1 MATIVDD
8 HFMVCADCLMI
19 IANDDAT
26 GLDHFLDEESAAAR
40 EREVRLSIAAA
51 QRDESYIAVGDSER
65 DEEFSTASCDCCKT
79 TLAGSRH
86 HCVLMT

>member
-1 MATIVDD
+1 MAKIVDD

-40 EREVRLSIAAA
+40 ERELRHSIAAA
-51 QRDESYIAVGDSER
+51 QRDGNYLVVGDSEQ
-65 DEEFSTASCDCCKT
+65 DEEFSTSSCDCCNT
-79 TLAGSRH
+79 SLAGSRH

>member
-8 HFMVCADCLMI
+8 RVMVCDDCLMI

-40 EREVRLSIAAA
+40 EREVRHSIAAA
-51 QRDESYIAVGDSER
+51 QRDGNTLVVGDNEQ
-65 DEEFSTASCDCCKT
+65 DEDLSTASCDCCNT

>member
-8 HFMVCADCLMI
+8 HVMVCDDCLMI

-40 EREVRLSIAAA
+40 EREVRESIYAA
-51 QRDESYIAVGDSER
+51 QRDGNTLVVGDSEH
-65 DEEFSTASCDCCKT
+65 DEAFSTSSCDCCHT
-79 TLAGSRH
+79 HLAGARH
-86 HCVLMT
+86 HCVLMG

>member
-8 HFMVCADCLMI
+8 HVMVCDDCLMI

-40 EREVRLSIAAA
+40 EREVRDSIYAA
-51 QRDESYIAVGDSER
+51 QRSATGTPSSSAIA
-65 DEEFSTASCDCCKT
+65 STTKRSRPHPATAATPTWQALGT
-79 TLAGSRH
+79 TA
-86 HCVLMT
+86 C

>member
-8 HFMVCADCLMI
+8 HVMVCDDCLMI

-40 EREVRLSIAAA
+40 EREVRHSIAAA
-51 QRDESYIAVGDSER
+51 QRDGNTLVVGDSEQ
-65 DEEFSTASCDCCKT
+65 DEDLSTASCDCCNT
-79 TLAGSRH
+79 ILAGSRH

>member
-8 HFMVCADCLMI
+8 HVMVCADCLMI

-26 GLDHFLDEESAAAR
+26 GLDYFLDEENAAVR
-40 EREVRLSIAAA
+40 ERNVRDSIAAV
-51 QRDESYIAVGDSER
+51 QRDGDYLVAGDSEQ
-65 DEEFSTASCDCCKT
+65 DEVFSTSPCDCCNS

-86 HCVLMT
+86 HCVLMS